1 MHFHIKGFHALSQC
15 LEKPQP
21 VFIIF
26 KYGRSCHSP
35 TSHVIPGIGIFNSQ
49 GPNHVP
55 TITSSFL
62 FVKLS
67 IWGVTLIFSGC
78 DPDFFSSGGMLS
90 RARPAIFPRVT
101 LAERVR

>member
-1 MHFHIKGFHALSQC
+1 MHFHIKGFHAISQC
-15 LEKPQP
+15 FEKTQP

-35 TSHVIPGIGIFNSQ
+35 TSHVILGIGIFNSQ
-49 GPNHVP
+49 GSNHVP

-67 IWGVTLIFSGC
+67 IWGVTL
-78 DPDFFSSGGMLS
+78 FFRFNHLNLS
-90 RARPAIFPRVT
+90 IHRSRQ
-101 LAERVR
+101 L